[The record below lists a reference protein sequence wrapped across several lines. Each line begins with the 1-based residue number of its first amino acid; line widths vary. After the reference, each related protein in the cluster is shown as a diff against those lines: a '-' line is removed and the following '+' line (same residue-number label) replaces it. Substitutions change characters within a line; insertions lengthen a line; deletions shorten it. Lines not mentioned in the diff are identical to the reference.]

1 MMLRT
6 ACQAWLAS
14 ENVSAHDVRQM
25 AEHALLGALAGL
37 PDHARAGAM
46 AQLLDIEDA

>member
-1 MMLRT
+1 
-6 ACQAWLAS
+6 
-14 ENVSAHDVRQM
+14 M